1 MKIAMLAGE
10 VSGDRLGAGLIN
22 ALRQHYPK
30 AEFEGIGGQCMLAQG
45 FKSLFPLEKLSVMG
59 VSEVLFHLPELLWI
73 RRTLLQYLTTHPPA
87 VVIGIDA
94 PEFNLPLERRLK
106 AQGILTVH
114 YVSPQVWAWRPG
126 RLRTIAG
133 AIDLMLALLPF
144 ETTLYHQY
152 GIPVHYV
159 GHPLADEIPWQSDR
173 ISARQALGLT
183 ASGSPL
189 VALLPGSRMS
199 EAQRL
204 APLFLEVIAWLRKQ
218 LPVAGVLPAATTPI
232 YRYCATLLAN
242 RRPQLPITLVEGR
255 AREVLTAADVAL
267 VASGTATLET
277 LLIKR
282 PMVVAY
288 RVAPLTAWLAS
299 RFIRVSRFALP
310 NLLAGKDVVPEFI
323 QQAATVTNIGPAV
336 LNLLTTPPNGASWLA
351 EFEALH
357 RHLRCNA
364 NAQAA
369 LAIANLLA
377 NPPFARRATGRG

>member
-10 VSGDRLGAGLIN
+10 VSGDRLGAGLIS
-22 ALRQHYPK
+22 ALRKHYPQ
-30 AEFEGIGGQCMLAQG
+30 ADFEGIGGQGMLAQG
-45 FKSLFPLEKLSVMG
+45 FKSFFPLEKLSVMG
-59 VSEVLFHLPELLWI
+59 VSEVLFRLPELLWI
-73 RRTLLQYLTTHPPA
+73 RRTLLQHFATHPPA

-144 ETTLYHQY
+144 ETTLYRQY

-173 ISARQALGLT
+173 RSARQALGL
-183 ASGSPL
+183 AVAGSPL
-189 VALLPGSRMS
+189 LALLPGSRMS
-199 EAQRL
+199 EVQRL

-218 LPVAGVLPAATTPI
+218 LPVAGILPAATTPI
-232 YRYCATLLAN
+232 YRYCAALLAN

-323 QQAATVTNIGPAV
+323 QQAATVNNIGPAV
-336 LNLLTTPPNGASWLA
+336 LSLLTTPPTGAPWLA

-357 RHLRCNA
+357 QRLRCNA

-369 LAIANLLA
+369 LAIAELLA
-377 NPPFARRATGRG
+377 NPPLARHPTGLG